1 MMSQMRITE
10 ILTTMIYAA
19 IKLSENT
26 KKALIILFL
35 IFIILF
41 VLIGYISLAVE
52 GVMKKQGTKA
62 DEMLSDVVRAEYFDK
77 EKPFRKFAWKKNMK
91 VFYYE
96 ARIPFL
102 ILLGAWFTYV
112 LFCLFTGKWGYN
124 PLNRVDGFGTLLFE
138 FGEWPKE
145 KFFGITL
152 ISGWPEIVG
161 KPHFV
166 PLAIFSYIFV
176 PANIVGIG
184 WFLFCTQAY
193 IARVIRIRKIARGI
207 YRKKLVQDE
216 PTPLAP
222 TDNNSI

>member
-1 MMSQMRITE
+1 M
-10 ILTTMIYAA
+10 MIYAA

-41 VLIGYISLAVE
+41 VLIGYISLAIE
-52 GVMKKQGTKA
+52 GVMKKQGSKA
-62 DEMLSDVVRAEYFDK
+62 DEMLTNVVKAEYFEK

-91 VFYYE
+91 IFYLE

-102 ILLGAWFTYV
+102 ILLGSWLAYL
-112 LFCLFTGKWGYN
+112 LFCLFSGKWGYN
-124 PLNRVDGFGTLLFE
+124 PLSRTEGFGTLLFE
-138 FGEWPKE
+138 FSEWPKE
-145 KFFGITL
+145 KFFGINL
-152 ISGWPEIVG
+152 ICGWPEVIG
-161 KPHFV
+161 KPHFEAI
-166 PLAIFSYIFV
+166 AIFSYIFV

-193 IARVIRIRKIARGI
+193 IARSLRIRKIARGI

-216 PTPLAP
+216 PTPLVS
-222 TDNNSI
+222 DNNNL